1 MKGVEGWGAQRS
13 DFFFRLKTT
22 QGEINNRERKRV
34 KTKRKVLS
42 LGLAEKRF
50 FSLVTILT
58 SNAEARNANPRRTS
72 LALGFHSFPQ
82 RREKAAHCVSP
93 PTDREGQKK
102 KKKSLFLNFQR
113 TEITQRKQ
121 KQGWSEII
129 LKLNIRFFF
138 LDIKKIWEFQKFSEF
153 PMTKQMPCGLWIML
167 KCSPLLWLLLVP
179 SFRKSARLQH
189 SEKSTSLPFPQNPSP
204 NFFSQTC
211 FQFQPC
217 LFPNA
222 RQIS

>member
-1 MKGVEGWGAQRS
+1 MP
-13 DFFFRLKTT
+13 
-22 QGEINNRERKRV
+22 IH
-34 KTKRKVLS
+34 
-42 LGLAEKRF
+42 AELLWLWV
-50 FSLVTILT
+50 SIL
-58 SNAEARNANPRRTS
+58 
-72 LALGFHSFPQ
+72 FH
-82 RREKAAHCVSP
+82 
-93 PTDREGQKK
+93 REGKRRPIVCLHQQTGKDKK

-121 KQGWSEII
+121 KQGWSENI

>member
-13 DFFFRLKTT
+13 DFIFRLKTT
-22 QGEINNRERKRV
+22 QGEINNHEPEPA
-34 KTKRKVLS
+34 KTKRKVLY

-58 SNAEARNANPRRTS
+58 SNAKARNANPLRTS
-72 LALGFHSFPQ
+72 LALGFHFFST
-82 RREKAAHCVSP
+82 EKRKGGPLCVSANSQGR
-93 PTDREGQKK
+93 T

-121 KQGWSEII
+121 KQGWTEII

-153 PMTKQMPCGLWIML
+153 PMTKQRPHGLWIWKML
-167 KCSPLLWLLLVP
+167 SAALIPSCIFFQEFCSRKRARLEHSENINQSPLSSKP
-179 SFRKSARLQH
+179 
-189 SEKSTSLPFPQNPSP
+189 NPSLLQP
-204 NFFSQTC
+204 NTLSVPTY
-211 FQFQPC
+211 
-217 LFPNA
+217 A
-222 RQIS
+222 